1 MFASDR
7 PTWRNPRV
15 LVILLLVFLSG
26 AVVGGLTMRMIHHR
40 NREAPIYSY
49 DKPATGPSHGP
60 TPASATHPN
69 PFSYE
74 KLRTELNLRPE
85 QCEHLKQ
92 ILADMTRYHQDL
104 QAQLDDWQATGK
116 DKILKILDAEQRTRF
131 ERIANQNSPTSQ

>member
-15 LVILLLVFLSG
+15 LAILLLVFVSG
-26 AVVGGLTMRMIHHR
+26 AVCGGLTMRMMHR
-40 NREAPIYSY
+40 KH
-49 DKPATGPSHGP
+49 D
-60 TPASATHPN
+60 ASL
-69 PFSYE
+69 FSYE
-74 KLRTELNLRPE
+74 KLTTDLKLRPD

-116 DKILKILDAEQRTRF
+116 DKILKILDVGQRTRF
-131 ERIANQNSPTSQ
+131 EQLASQK

>member
-26 AVVGGLTMRMIHHR
+26 AVCGGLTMRMIHHR

-49 DKPATGPSHGP
+49 ERLT
-60 TPASATHPN
+60 
-69 PFSYE
+69 
-74 KLRTELNLRPE
+74 TELNLRPD
-85 QCEHLKQ
+85 QCDHLKQ

-116 DKILKILDAEQRTRF
+116 DKILKILDNDQRTRF
-131 ERIANQNSPTSQ
+131 ERLASRK

>member
-15 LVILLLVFLSG
+15 LAILLLVFVSG
-26 AVVGGLTMRMIHHR
+26 AVCGGLAMRLMHR
-40 NREAPIYSY
+40 KHDAPLFSY
-49 DKPATGPSHGP
+49 DKLT
-60 TPASATHPN
+60 TDL
-69 PFSYE
+69 
-74 KLRTELNLRPE
+74 KLRPD

-116 DKILKILDAEQRTRF
+116 DKILKILDADQRTRF
-131 ERIANQNSPTSQ
+131 EQLASQK